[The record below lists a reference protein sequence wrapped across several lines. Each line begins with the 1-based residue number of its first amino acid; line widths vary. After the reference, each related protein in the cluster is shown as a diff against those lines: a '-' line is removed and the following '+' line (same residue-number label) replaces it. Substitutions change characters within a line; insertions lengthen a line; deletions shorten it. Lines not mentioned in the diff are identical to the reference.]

1 MMVHLLQS
9 AFRVF
14 AIRRHDADVVDALAA
29 ARANVEAETRHQ
41 SSLQIARIAFFRAL
55 SAALRCPGVRG
66 CHHTLASCDANI
78 VPRTTVSDT
87 FNRLTAQLTAFVSRW
102 RRSRLLDCSEPK

>member
-1 MMVHLLQS
+1 MVHLPQP

-14 AIRRHDADVVDALAA
+14 AVRRHDADVVDALAA

-55 SAALRCPGVRG
+55 SPRRHGARASGVAIIRSPLAMQISYREPLCAIHQAACGGPFFKGVSPDG
-66 CHHTLASCDANI
+66 DARVCLIAAN
-78 VPRTTVSDT
+78 
-87 FNRLTAQLTAFVSRW
+87 
-102 RRSRLLDCSEPK
+102 